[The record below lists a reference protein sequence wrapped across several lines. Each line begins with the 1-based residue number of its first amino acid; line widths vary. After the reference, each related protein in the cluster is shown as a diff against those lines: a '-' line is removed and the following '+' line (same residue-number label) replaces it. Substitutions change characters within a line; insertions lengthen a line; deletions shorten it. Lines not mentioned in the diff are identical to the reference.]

1 MRPGLLFVVYAT
13 GEIPGRSRV
22 GGLPDLPQFC
32 RLRAHLRLRACVFPG
47 LRPVCFR
54 VSVLRVPASPSCVLL
69 CLRPVCFRVSVLRVP
84 ASPFCVL
91 LCLRPACFRVSV
103 LRVSASPS
111 RVFPRLRPACSRVSP
126 APRPRLPRSSGPS
139 PPAGVRHHSRLW
151 ESEHGHC
158 GLLCIRLKTEN
169 GLRMWK
175 PFSVSDSVAGW
186 LSA

>member
-47 LRPVCFR
+47 LRACVFPGLRLACFR
-54 VSVLRVPASPSCVLL
+54 VSDLRVPASPSCVFPR
-69 CLRPVCFRVSVLRVP
+69 LRPACSRVSVLRAP
-84 ASPFCVL
+84 MSPSCVL
-91 LCLRPACFRVSV
+91 PG
-103 LRVSASPS
+103 
-111 RVFPRLRPACSRVSP
+111 LRPACSRVSP